1 MADVITVTTGNV
13 GATGSIAAA
22 LINQLQQKFLDV
34 AKFNVGA
41 LDSLLQQDP
50 ITHAKTKQWNRLE
63 KNAVP
68 TVPSQLEEG
77 VTPPS
82 LGISINKITAILE
95 QYGDKRIISEL
106 AEFTASNP
114 VVQGAM
120 ETEAIHMAE
129 TRHQLIYTVLDAA
142 TNTYRIAGRA
152 NDNAIQVGDTLSYEE
167 MTKIR
172 KSIVE
177 DGVPRFANGNLRAV
191 IPTATY
197 TSLLNDAD
205 WKENNKYDRPEA
217 LRTGYVGTLGNI
229 DIMESD
235 SDDFVATASTT
246 GGNSNAIHT
255 GFVCGRGWAAVT
267 SLDSADK
274 KLYMKAPGYGD
285 DLLEQRFQIGWK
297 LTFKSVILNQTFGLR
312 FRASAHDA
320 GAV

>member
-1 MADVITVTTGNV
+1 MADVISVTTGSV
-13 GATGSIAAA
+13 GASGSTAAA
-22 LINQLQQKFLDV
+22 LINQLEQRFLDI
-34 AKFNVGA
+34 AKFNTGA
-41 LDSLLQQDP
+41 IESLLQSDP
-50 ITHAKTKQWNRLE
+50 IANAKTKQWNRLE
-63 KNAVP
+63 KNAVA
-68 TVPSQLEEG
+68 TTPSQLEEG

-82 LGISINKITAILE
+82 LGISINRITAVLE

-120 ETEAIHMAE
+120 ENEAIHMAE
-129 TRHQLIYTVLDAA
+129 TRHQLIYTVLEAA
-142 TNTYRIAGRA
+142 TNTYRVNLRA

-172 KSIVE
+172 KSLVE

-191 IPTATY
+191 VPTALY

-205 WKENNKYDRPEA
+205 WKENIKFDRPGDIQ
-217 LRTGYVGTLGNI
+217 RGYVGTLGNI

-246 GGNSNAIHT
+246 SGNSNAIHT
-255 GFVCGRGWAAVT
+255 MFVAGKGWAAVT
-267 SLDSADK
+267 ALDSADK

-297 LTFKSVILNQTFGLR
+297 MTFKSVILNQVFGLR
-312 FRASAHDA
+312 ARASAHDA